1 MKLKS
6 AHVEKFKRF
15 ADMTIDDIPECA
27 KLVVLLGPNGS
38 GKSSLFDAFSFR
50 FDQAKHNGIVLNF
63 EQDYHS
69 RVGCSTSNKRDA
81 LGLLLKSIAINF
93 HGVSDREVAQNTEKA
108 KKAFY
113 FRSAYRVESHFSLDN
128 ISKLQDALQDEK
140 DPLKMINVDARVSEN
155 YRRIVSETVGMVYS
169 EGGDHVTKMD
179 LRNRII
185 GDIRKSMDRVFGD
198 LMLEGPGNPMEHG
211 TFFFTK
217 GDSKNFKYL
226 NLSGGEKASFDLL
239 LDFVVKRQY
248 FNDTVFCIDEPELHM
263 HTGLQGKLLQ
273 ELYDLIPDKCQL
285 WMATHSIGMMRKAQ
299 QLAKENPGA
308 VAFIDF
314 EGQDFDKPVT
324 LKPIT
329 PDRAYWRKV
338 FHVALDDLADLVV
351 PRHVILCEGGRRET
365 GATKNAEF
373 DATCLNSIF
382 RTEFPD
388 VLFVSAGGTND
399 IVKNSLLLSGVLT
412 DVAPGIHVTKLMDR
426 DDRSDAEIADLKKSG
441 TCVLPLRDLENYLW
455 DDEILQKLCVSVGKP
470 ELEAQVLEAMQAAL
484 MASRDRGKPTDDV
497 KAASCDAYVN
507 IKQLLGLLQCG
518 NLPCAFARDTLVPLI
533 TSETCVYSKLRDAI
547 FGPGNVPLQ

>member
-1 MKLKS
+1 MKLQS
-6 AHVEKFKRF
+6 IHIEKFKRF
-15 ADMTIDDIPECA
+15 ADMTISDIPESA
-27 KLVVLLGPNGS
+27 KLVVLLGPNGC

-50 FDQAKHNGIVLNF
+50 FCQAKSGGGVRY

-69 RVGCSTSNKRDA
+69 KVNAFTEQ
-81 LGLLLKSIAINF
+81 SIGWPVIMKGITVKF
-93 HGVSDREVAQNTEKA
+93 HGYSDVDLQQQTEQA

-113 FRSAYRVESHFSLDN
+113 FRSAYRNEPYFSLDN
-128 ISKLQDALQDEK
+128 ISRLEDALRDEK
-140 DPLKMINVDARVSEN
+140 NPSRMINLDARVSEN

-169 EGGDHVTKMD
+169 EGDDHVTKND

-185 GDIRKSMDRVFGD
+185 GDIRKSMDRVFGN

-314 EGQDFDKPVT
+314 EGHDFDKPVT

-338 FHVALDDLADLVV
+338 FRVALDDLADLVV

-399 IVKNSLLLSGVLT
+399 IAKNSLLLSGVLT

-426 DDRSDAEIADLKKSG
+426 DDRSDAEVADLKKSG

-455 DDEILQKLCVSVGKP
+455 DDEILKKLCMSAGKP
-470 ELEAQVLEAMQAAL
+470 ELEAQVLEAMQTAL
-484 MASRDRGKPTDDV
+484 MASRGRGKPTDDV

-518 NLPCAFARDTLVPLI
+518 NLPCAFARDTLAPLI
-533 TSETCVYSKLRDAI
+533 TPETRVYSQLRDAI
-547 FGPGNVPLQ
+547 FGPVNMPHQ

>member
-1 MKLKS
+1 MKLQS
-6 AHVEKFKRF
+6 IHIEKFKRF
-15 ADMTIDDIPECA
+15 ADMTISDIPESA
-27 KLVVLLGPNGS
+27 KLVVLLGPNGC

-50 FDQAKHNGIVLNF
+50 FCQAKSGGGVRY

-69 RVGCSTSNKRDA
+69 KVNAFTEQ
-81 LGLLLKSIAINF
+81 SIGWPVIMKGITVKF
-93 HGVSDREVAQNTEKA
+93 HGYSDVDLQQQTEQA

-113 FRSAYRVESHFSLDN
+113 FRSAYRNEPYFSLDN
-128 ISKLQDALQDEK
+128 ISRLEDALRDEK
-140 DPLKMINVDARVSEN
+140 NPSRMINLDARVSEN

-169 EGGDHVTKMD
+169 EGDDHVTKND

-185 GDIRKSMDRVFGD
+185 GDIRKSMDRVFGN

-314 EGQDFDKPVT
+314 EGHDFDKPVT

-338 FHVALDDLADLVV
+338 FRVALDDLADLVV

-399 IVKNSLLLSGVLT
+399 IAKNSLLLSGVLT

-426 DDRSDAEIADLKKSG
+426 DDRSDAEVADLKKSG

-455 DDEILQKLCVSVGKP
+455 DDEILKKLCMSAGKP
-470 ELEAQVLEAMQAAL
+470 ELEAQVLEAMQTAL
-484 MASRDRGKPTDDV
+484 TASRGRGKPTDDV

-518 NLPCAFARDTLVPLI
+518 NLPCAFARDTLAPLI
-533 TSETCVYSKLRDAI
+533 TPETRVYSQLRDAI
-547 FGPGNVPLQ
+547 FGPVNMPHQ

>member
-1 MKLKS
+1 MKLQS
-6 AHVEKFKRF
+6 IHIEKFKRF
-15 ADMTIDDIPECA
+15 ADMTISDIPESA
-27 KLVVLLGPNGS
+27 KLVVLLGPNGC

-50 FDQAKHNGIVLNF
+50 FCQAKSGGGVRY

-69 RVGCSTSNKRDA
+69 KVNAFTEQ
-81 LGLLLKSIAINF
+81 SIGWPVIMKGITVKF
-93 HGVSDREVAQNTEKA
+93 HGYSDVDLQQQTEQA

-113 FRSAYRVESHFSLDN
+113 FRSAYRNEPYFSLDN
-128 ISKLQDALQDEK
+128 ISRLEDALRDEK
-140 DPLKMINVDARVSEN
+140 NPSRMINLDARVSEN

-169 EGGDHVTKMD
+169 EGDDHVTKND

-185 GDIRKSMDRVFGD
+185 GDIRKSMDRVFGN

-308 VAFIDF
+308 VAFIEAVQIIDDF
-314 EGQDFDKPVT
+314 EPLDVEYAQD
-324 LKPIT
+324 
-329 PDRAYWRKV
+329 
-338 FHVALDDLADLVV
+338 
-351 PRHVILCEGGRRET
+351 
-365 GATKNAEF
+365 
-373 DATCLNSIF
+373 
-382 RTEFPD
+382 
-388 VLFVSAGGTND
+388 
-399 IVKNSLLLSGVLT
+399 
-412 DVAPGIHVTKLMDR
+412 
-426 DDRSDAEIADLKKSG
+426 
-441 TCVLPLRDLENYLW
+441 
-455 DDEILQKLCVSVGKP
+455 
-470 ELEAQVLEAMQAAL
+470 
-484 MASRDRGKPTDDV
+484 
-497 KAASCDAYVN
+497 KAAPWR
-507 IKQLLGLLQCG
+507 GLPHAQ
-518 NLPCAFARDTLVPLI
+518 
-533 TSETCVYSKLRDAI
+533 
-547 FGPGNVPLQ
+547 NVAGEGDKVRYAC